1 MKAIAEAPSKAIITG
16 EHFVVHGAWALAAA
30 LPRRVR
36 AEVSESPRLNVI
48 SDRFSSAQ
56 APGLHPIIGVV
67 EAMAKEFSFDARL
80 RVSVRSEVPEGAGL
94 GSSASAMVAV
104 ASAVSRLQSLDL
116 QQSDIIRLSM
126 VGEKEIH
133 GNPSGIDAA
142 ACALGGVVLF
152 RPGSAPKGLSFNGRR
167 SLIIAFSGKKRSTK
181 RQIRRV
187 AGVKEKYPSLF
198 GGLTEAASEVSLIA
212 AQRLAEGDMRGLGRI
227 LSFNHA
233 VLSTIGVSSRPLD
246 GLVDLALSL
255 GAYGAKLTGAGGGGS
270 VVAVAPGG
278 KEKSIISGL
287 RGRGFEA
294 FRAEIPVEGVKS
306 WLER

>member
-36 AEVSESPRLNVI
+36 VEVSESAGFSVI
-48 SDRFSSAQ
+48 SDRVSSTRNS
-56 APGLHPIIGVV
+56 GLHPIAGVV
-67 EAMAKEFSFDARL
+67 EAMAKEFSFNPRL
-80 RVSVRSEVPEGAGL
+80 TVSVRSQVPGGAGL
-94 GSSASAMVAV
+94 GSSASTMVAV
-104 ASAVSRLQSLDL
+104 AAAVAKLRSLDL
-116 QQSDIIRLSM
+116 QASDIIRFSM
-126 VGEKEIH
+126 VGEREVH
-133 GNPSGIDAA
+133 GRPSGVDAA
-142 ACALGGVVLF
+142 VCAIGGVVLF
-152 RPGSAPKGLSFNGRR
+152 RPGSTPKKVSFKGQR
-167 SLIIAFSGKKRSTK
+167 SLIVALSGKKRSTK

-187 AGVKEKYPSLF
+187 AGVKETFPSLF
-198 GGLTEAASEVSLIA
+198 GGLTEAASEVSLMA
-212 AQRLAEGDMRGLGRI
+212 AKRLAEGDMKGLGRL

-233 VLSTIGVSSRPLD
+233 VLSMLGVSTRPLD
-246 GLVDLALSL
+246 RLVDLALSL

-270 VVAVAPGG
+270 VIAVAPGG

-294 FRAEIPVEGVKS
+294 FRVEIPVDGVKS

>member
-1 MKAIAEAPSKAIITG
+1 MKAIAEAPSKAIIIG

-30 LPRRVR
+30 LPRKVRVE
-36 AEVSESPRLNVI
+36 ASESAGFNVI
-48 SDRFSSAQ
+48 SDRFSSAG
-56 APGLHPIIGVV
+56 ASDLLPIAGVV
-67 EAMAKEFSFDARL
+67 KKMAREFSFNPCL
-80 RVSVRSEVPEGAGL
+80 TLSIRSEIPEGAGL
-94 GSSASAMVAV
+94 GSSASTMVAV
-104 ASAVSRLQSLDL
+104 ASAVARLHSLDL
-116 QQSDIIRLSM
+116 QASDIIRFSM
-126 VGEKEIH
+126 VGEREVH

-142 ACALGGVVLF
+142 VCTIGGVVLF
-152 RPGSAPKGLSFNGRR
+152 KPGTNPKRVSFKGRR
-167 SLIIAFSGKKRSTK
+167 SLIVAFSGRKRSTK

-187 AGVKEKYPSLF
+187 AGVKETFPNLF
-198 GGLTEAASEVSLIA
+198 SGLTEAASEVSLLA
-212 AQRLAEGDMRGLGRI
+212 TKRLAEGDMKGLGRL

-233 VLSTIGVSSRPLD
+233 VLTTLGVSNRSLD
-246 GLVDLALSL
+246 RLVDLMLSL

-294 FRAEIPVEGVKS
+294 FRAEIPIDGVKS